1 MNLRNFNLPP
11 GFTLRDIEPLTALH
25 CDGCGA
31 DLRLDRA
38 WTREKGGMALYD
50 EFYCDAC
57 AGRLT
62 AEPARR
68 QTHPPH
74 APVRLEQK
82 ASPRSAAPSASPG
95 TAGT

>member
-1 MNLRNFNLPP
+1 MNVRNFNLPP

-25 CDGCGA
+25 CDGCGV

-57 AGRLT
+57 AGQLT
-62 AEPARR
+62 APRERR
-68 QTHPPH
+68 QTHP
-74 APVRLEQK
+74 AQTARASEQT
-82 ASPRSAAPSASPG
+82 AGPSASPG

>member
-1 MNLRNFNLPP
+1 MRSGLNRNFNLPP

-25 CDGCGA
+25 CDGCGV

-57 AGRLT
+57 AHNLRYAT
-62 AEPARR
+62 DKSKQDE
-68 QTHPPH
+68 
-74 APVRLEQK
+74 
-82 ASPRSAAPSASPG
+82 
-95 TAGT
+95 